1 MAKVEMD
8 YREHV
13 KSIDSNGKYRSAEIR
28 YIVFDAE
35 SEDVAL
41 TAILNTAAKEL
52 DELPLDSIEIEE
64 RCGDKTFKVNAIY
77 KTEDVSSAGSSSS
90 SNDDNEEATV
100 SFDCGGGSK
109 HLLYSYSQ
117 RKVFGNKDP
126 GGAIG
131 WNGKTGDDCVIMG
144 VDIPTAQLRETY
156 TVQMR
161 TSQLSTSYK
170 RKIAALVGKVN
181 SGSFRGWSAGEV
193 MFLGM
198 SYSAPTKKSQKV
210 TVSFNFAIQPNESN
224 VKIAGKTVSKKGFE
238 YIWAISKTVANNGT
252 PRMEVEGIYADQV
265 CEYASF
271 SGLGL

>member
-131 WNGKTGDDCVIMG
+131 WNGKTGDYCVIMG
-144 VDIPTAQLRETY
+144 VDIPTAQLRELGY
-156 TVQMR
+156 G
-161 TSQLSTSYK
+161 
-170 RKIAALVGKVN
+170 IA
-181 SGSFRGWSAGEV
+181 SH
-193 MFLGM
+193 
-198 SYSAPTKKSQKV
+198 
-210 TVSFNFAIQPNESN
+210 
-224 VKIAGKTVSKKGFE
+224 
-238 YIWAISKTVANNGT
+238 
-252 PRMEVEGIYADQV
+252 
-265 CEYASF
+265 
-271 SGLGL
+271 